1 MNKPYSF
8 TQSDLLTVL
17 KNADQFDLKKIE
29 SLIEQEKMHKSRF
42 SKSLK
47 LSTDEFLASR
57 LVSETLDNMNAMCI
71 STMMSYLKSSEFCE
85 LTRSDQDHYFVREA
99 KTSPDYVLRE
109 IAEIK
114 KILLS
119 SLKQMINDDV
129 EERLMLIKLRDKSSE
144 LLLERIDHKKEIEKA
159 SKFNI
164 NIHELITK
172 QIKSVIK
179 EVA

>member
-1 MNKPYSF
+1 M
-8 TQSDLLTVL
+8 
-17 KNADQFDLKKIE
+17 
-29 SLIEQEKMHKSRF
+29 
-42 SKSLK
+42 
-47 LSTDEFLASR
+47 
-57 LVSETLDNMNAMCI
+57 
-71 STMMSYLKSSEFCE
+71 
-85 LTRSDQDHYFVREA
+85 
-99 KTSPDYVLRE
+99 LRE

>member
-71 STMMSYLKSSEFCE
+71 STMMS
-85 LTRSDQDHYFVREA
+85 
-99 KTSPDYVLRE
+99 
-109 IAEIK
+109 
-114 KILLS
+114 
-119 SLKQMINDDV
+119 
-129 EERLMLIKLRDKSSE
+129 
-144 LLLERIDHKKEIEKA
+144 
-159 SKFNI
+159 
-164 NIHELITK
+164 
-172 QIKSVIK
+172 
-179 EVA
+179 